1 MSRETSKDDFYKT
14 NKYGHSIEES
24 KNIYKES
31 YESDLNN
38 ELEEKENKMK
48 NRKRRNASSS
58 FHNSFNRN
66 NISIN
71 KDNGYNNIRKIKNKY
86 GDDYFPFRFY
96 KNINNYKCSNVNKY
110 NYKDKYKYEKGYT
123 SKNTKICNFRNNRIK
138 TYKNTYHNII
148 NFIKEN
154 RNDMKKVRYFLFL
167 RAYENSELFQINKQN
182 KKEKHNL
189 RKHNKC
195 IDIKDA
201 KEKERL
207 KLLKLLKSYDI
218 KYEGYTD
225 LYTLC
230 NYSIYYEDKKLVEE
244 LLNKQNCNN
253 FFYYLVSIVLQ
264 EINSGRFVLDG
275 CISFFWSINNY
286 HLPIGIILIISYI
299 LSIIKCIDFISLHLL
314 YLSSYLFEN
323 NPWIYKNI
331 DSKIC
336 SKFNGSKNICDFSR
350 NICYYNDQTNICEIN
365 KIKLGTKI
373 YDMLLNKYIPPKS
386 EKFPIL
392 VILASFLSLILY
404 NAFSKYKTSHKFLKI
419 FLFLLI
425 SLFLMNIITVWDFTL
440 FEFLLSDFNFN
451 KIVDIILNYEVWI
464 LCMLH
469 CIVNLSIH
477 SGLYFYTSKGLRLGI
492 NVVKSTYI
500 ITLSCFLVDMLIF
513 VAFSNIIGKYL
524 KDINRNYS
532 FLLKLIKKNIFYI
545 LIPVGNNL
553 YNKFTLFLGIYLG
566 IIFLTFLLLSA
577 SKRIDILFLS
587 INDMYPLNSKKHIT
601 IVWIVIFFI
610 YINYRFLD
618 NEIRYILCQYV
629 YQLITLLILF
639 YINFN
644 FFWLSGIKETVN
656 KLGKL
661 PLISKF
667 FFTFLNEFSLIYL
680 EIIYNVKYRIS
691 FFFIRQFINILI
703 IPLLS
708 MLISS
713 YLSNMRKKRKTKV
726 KKGIKYILQNSYS
739 LAIEYTSKNKNIQLE
754 YIQKMKYT
762 KWFNIYIIFFLKYI
776 GLDIILMCIVYV
788 GNKLCSQNEI
798 YFKKRNINILL
809 SQYFL
814 FIIFLLYVYISYI
827 NIPLLHIIK
836 RKLFF
841 KPNNFNV
848 LDYTVSFEKI
858 KHQKKNS
865 LFSEFINM

>member
-1 MSRETSKDDFYKT
+1 MS
-14 NKYGHSIEES
+14 IC
-24 KNIYKES
+24 IY
-31 YESDLNN
+31 
-38 ELEEKENKMK
+38 
-48 NRKRRNASSS
+48 
-58 FHNSFNRN
+58 
-66 NISIN
+66 
-71 KDNGYNNIRKIKNKY
+71 
-86 GDDYFPFRFY
+86 
-96 KNINNYKCSNVNKY
+96 
-110 NYKDKYKYEKGYT
+110 
-123 SKNTKICNFRNNRIK
+123 NTKICI
-138 TYKNTYHNII
+138 TY
-148 NFIKEN
+148 
-154 RNDMKKVRYFLFL
+154 
-167 RAYENSELFQINKQN
+167 
-182 KKEKHNL
+182 
-189 RKHNKC
+189 
-195 IDIKDA
+195 
-201 KEKERL
+201 
-207 KLLKLLKSYDI
+207 LLLSTPL
-218 KYEGYTD
+218 
-225 LYTLC
+225 
-230 NYSIYYEDKKLVEE
+230 
-244 LLNKQNCNN
+244 
-253 FFYYLVSIVLQ
+253 VLQ

-451 KIVDIILNYEVWI
+451 KIVDIILNYEVTI
-464 LCMLH
+464 LGMLR

-477 SGLYFYTSKGLRLGI
+477 SGLYFFSSKGI
-492 NVVKSTYI
+492 
-500 ITLSCFLVDMLIF
+500 
-513 VAFSNIIGKYL
+513 
-524 KDINRNYS
+524 
-532 FLLKLIKKNIFYI
+532 
-545 LIPVGNNL
+545 
-553 YNKFTLFLGIYLG
+553 
-566 IIFLTFLLLSA
+566 
-577 SKRIDILFLS
+577 
-587 INDMYPLNSKKHIT
+587 
-601 IVWIVIFFI
+601 
-610 YINYRFLD
+610 
-618 NEIRYILCQYV
+618 
-629 YQLITLLILF
+629 
-639 YINFN
+639 
-644 FFWLSGIKETVN
+644 SGIKETVN

-726 KKGIKYILQNSYS
+726 KKGIKYILQKSYP